1 MTATQQQPLLD
12 RLSQVLQQME
22 TQEIWP
28 QNPELPLSKRVLEA
42 IPSGKGWQVHVA
54 SDNLVLEQ
62 KRVIERA
69 LVEGASS
76 ISDQISVNFRPLH
89 RVPRE
94 TKVPHPVAPHPFQMR
109 MNRIPIPGVKEIIAV
124 ASGKGGVGKS
134 TVCVNLAAALQ
145 EKGYKV
151 GILDADIYGPS
162 IPSLLGL
169 TGPMAVAADDKL
181 VPPSAYGIPCASF
194 GFFSDGE
201 NPVMW
206 RGPMIAKAF
215 NQLCYDVAWGEL
227 DFLLIDLPPG
237 TGDVQLTLVEKLP
250 VDCAVIVTTAQDL
263 ALIDAHK
270 ALSMFQALQVP
281 IAGVVENMAL
291 HHCSNCGHEEPLFTG
306 HLDALLDTKRVTK
319 LGQLPFDR
327 TLLEHSVKG
336 IPIAFEKTS
345 PLYTTFQ
352 SICDRLLQRPTPL
365 NV

>member
-1 MTATQQQPLLD
+1 MSATPQQILLD
-12 RLSQVLQQME
+12 RLSDILQQME
-22 TQEIWP
+22 TQGAWP
-28 QNPELPLSKRVLEA
+28 QTPGLPLSKRVLEV
-42 IPSGKGWQVHVA
+42 IPFAKGWQVHVA

-69 LVEGASS
+69 LTEGAAA

-94 TKVPHPVAPHPFQMR
+94 TKAPQPVPPAPFQMR
-109 MNRIPIPGVKEIIAV
+109 VNRIPIPGVKEIIAV

-145 EKGYKV
+145 EKGYRV

-162 IPSLLGL
+162 VPSLLGL
-169 TGPMAVAADDKL
+169 TGPMAVGPEDKL
-181 VPPSAYGIPCASF
+181 VPPSAYGILCASF

-215 NQLCYDVAWGEL
+215 NQLCYDVSWGEL
-227 DFLLIDLPPG
+227 DYLLIDLPPG

-250 VDCAVIVTTAQDL
+250 ISRAVIVTTAQDL

-281 IAGVVENMAL
+281 IAGVVENMSV
-291 HHCSNCGHEEPLFTG
+291 HHCSSCGHEEALFEG
-306 HLDALLDTKRVTK
+306 HLDALLDAKRVSK

-327 TLLEHSVKG
+327 TLLQHSVKG
-336 IPIAFEKTS
+336 MPIAFEKTS
-345 PLYTTFQ
+345 PLYATFQ
-352 SICDRLLQRPTPL
+352 GICDSLLQAPIHP
-365 NV
+365 

>member
-1 MTATQQQPLLD
+1 MTTAMPQPLLD
-12 RLSQVLQQME
+12 RLSLVLHQME
-22 TQEIWP
+22 TQDHWP
-28 QNPELPLSKRVLEA
+28 QTPELPLSKRVLEV
-42 IPSGKGWQVHVA
+42 IPFGKGWQVQVA

-69 LVEGASS
+69 LVEGAVGL
-76 ISDQISVNFRPLH
+76 SDALSVNFRPLH
-89 RVPRE
+89 RVARE
-94 TKVPHPVAPHPFQMR
+94 IPKPHPVASAPFQMQV
-109 MNRIPIPGVKEIIAV
+109 NRRPIPGVKEIIAV

-145 EKGYKV
+145 ERGHRV

-169 TGPMAVAADDKL
+169 TGPMAVGVDDKL

-227 DFLLIDLPPG
+227 DYLLIDLPPG
-237 TGDVQLTLVEKLP
+237 TGDVQLTLVEKVP
-250 VDCAVIVTTAQDL
+250 VDRAVIVTTAQDL

-270 ALSMFQALQVP
+270 ALSMFQALRVP
-281 IAGVVENMAL
+281 IAGVVENMAV
-291 HHCSNCGHEEPLFTG
+291 HRCSKCGHEEALFEG
-306 HLDALLDTKRVTK
+306 HLEALLDAKRVSK

-327 TLLEHSVKG
+327 TLLQHSVKG
-336 IPIAFEKTS
+336 MPIAFEKTS
-345 PLYTTFQ
+345 PLYQTFQ
-352 SICDRLLQRPTPL
+352 GICDRLLQKPL
-365 NV
+365 DL